1 MLAVGKN
8 MRFICF
14 FLLFSGCSDF
24 LKVQGSGDLAGVP
37 YDEVEAVTSEGDS
50 AEICDT
56 SG

>member
-1 MLAVGKN
+1 

-24 LKVQGSGDLAGVP
+24 LKVQGSSDLAGVP
-37 YDEVEAVTSEGDS
+37 YDEVEVATSECDS

>member
-1 MLAVGKN
+1 

-14 FLLFSGCSDF
+14 FLLFFGCSDF
-24 LKVQGSGDLAGVP
+24 LEVQSSGDLADVP
-37 YDEVEAVTSEGDS
+37 YDEVEVAGFECDS

>member
-1 MLAVGKN
+1 

-14 FLLFSGCSDF
+14 FLLFFGCSDF
-24 LKVQGSGDLAGVP
+24 LKVQGSGDLADVP
-37 YDEVEAVTSEGDS
+37 YDEVEVEEGVTTSECDS

>member
-1 MLAVGKN
+1 

-14 FLLFSGCSDF
+14 FLLIFGCSDF
-24 LKVQGSGDLAGVP
+24 LKVQGAGNLADVP
-37 YDEVEAVTSEGDS
+37 YDEVEVAVDECDS